1 MRDRHGLERHKGA
14 RGAARV
20 ESEAKLR
27 EEDERALTGARAA
40 DETQLTPRGGEA
52 KLVHGAEGGRSTT
65 ACQRRPVLLVYRDVR
80 NEAEGAMRRMTRFG
94 LAATGVLVIAGS
106 AWAQPFAM
114 PPGRWWERPR
124 IAAELALTAEQR
136 ATLDTV
142 SLAHAKTM
150 VDLKGE
156 VEKAELDVRV
166 ASDAEPFDA
175 GRVREAFA
183 ALQQRRG
190 RLELER
196 FEMLLK
202 VREVLSAEQWKKLT
216 AIVKDA
222 LRREFREGIDDPQG
236 PGRPLRP
243 RRF

>member
-1 MRDRHGLERHKGA
+1 
-14 RGAARV
+14 
-20 ESEAKLR
+20 
-27 EEDERALTGARAA
+27 
-40 DETQLTPRGGEA
+40 
-52 KLVHGAEGGRSTT
+52 
-65 ACQRRPVLLVYRDVR
+65 
-80 NEAEGAMRRMTRFG
+80 MRRMTRFT
-94 LAATGVLVIAGS
+94 LTATGALLIVGS
-106 AWAQPFAM
+106 AWAQPLAM

-124 IAAELALTAEQR
+124 LAAELALSAEQR

-142 SLAHAKTM
+142 ALAHAKTM

-156 VEKAELDVRV
+156 VEKAELDLRM
-166 ASDAEPFDA
+166 ASDAEPFD
-175 GRVREAFA
+175 VRPVRDAFA

-216 AIVKDA
+216 GIVKDA
-222 LRREFREGIDDPQG
+222 LRREIRDGVDDPQG
-236 PGRPLRP
+236 PRWPLRP

>member
-1 MRDRHGLERHKGA
+1 
-14 RGAARV
+14 
-20 ESEAKLR
+20 
-27 EEDERALTGARAA
+27 
-40 DETQLTPRGGEA
+40 
-52 KLVHGAEGGRSTT
+52 
-65 ACQRRPVLLVYRDVR
+65 
-80 NEAEGAMRRMTRFG
+80 MTRLG
-94 LAATGVLVIAGS
+94 LAATGALVIAGS

-114 PPGRWWERPR
+114 PPGRWWERPKL
-124 IAAELALTAEQR
+124 AAELALSAEQR
-136 ATLDTV
+136 TTLDTV

-150 VDLKGE
+150 VDLKGD
-156 VEKAELDVRV
+156 VEKAELDVRM

-175 GRVREAFA
+175 GRVRAAFA

-222 LRREFREGIDDPQG
+222 LRREIRQDTDDPQG
-236 PGRPLRP
+236 PRRPQRP
-243 RRF
+243 WRY